1 MIDFSLL
8 NWFDICLL
16 VVVFLSFLLGLMRGF
31 AREIISLIFWIVAFF
46 VAILF
51 TNEVATYI
59 SVYVKSEFIAS
70 IASFLLLFVGVLVI
84 GALVNVIVSA
94 FVSKSGLTISDRF
107 LGSIFGLIRGVLIAV
122 LAVFL
127 LSNSNLQE
135 KSWFQKS
142 QLAYSLQ
149 GVSSWIQSRV
159 IEVAKVA
166 NNISAKTEDANS

>member
-16 VVVFLSFLLGLMRGF
+16 VLISLSFLLGLMRGF
-31 AREIISLIFWIVAFF
+31 AREVISLITWIVAFF
-46 VAILF
+46 LAILF
-51 TNEVATYI
+51 TNELVGYI

-70 IASFLLLFVGVLVI
+70 IASFLIIFVGVLVI
-84 GALVNVIVSA
+84 GALVNFIVSS

-107 LGSIFGLIRGVLIAV
+107 LGSIFGLVRGALIAV
-122 LAVFL
+122 LLVFL

-135 KSWFQKS
+135 KPWFQKS

-159 IEVAKVA
+159 VDVAKVT
-166 NNISAKTEDANS
+166 NISTVPADSNS